1 MGRSFKKVIYVLM
14 PFLVYY
20 VVHGVTRFLM
30 MFILQYISS
39 HSAGAYS
46 VIRDNDA
53 VFSGIISLLDMLI
66 GATVLLVLMRHDVE
80 ELSIWDYINLNGL
93 SFYRKDR
100 LRPAWFGW
108 VLIIVQA
115 VSMALGLNILIGL
128 SGIMKLSSYGENAGA
143 QYSIP
148 LWFGIFLYGLVS
160 PLVEELLFRTIVYGR
175 MKRRF
180 SLIISIV
187 VSSMFFGLYH
197 GNLVQG
203 IYGFIMGVIMCM
215 ACEYLHTVTAAFVM
229 HSVANLTIYLMGM
242 RGVLINLSSL
252 SYCLIFMGIALI
264 TIGVE
269 VTGARQSITKLGPIE
284 GIEKV
289 GVFYVDPTLEEDDE
303 FEE

>member
-1 MGRSFKKVIYVLM
+1 M

-20 VVHGVTRFLM
+20 VVHGATRFLM
-30 MFILQYISS
+30 MYILQYISS
-39 HSAGAYS
+39 HSAGAYG
-46 VIRDNDA
+46 VIRNNDA

-66 GATVLLVLMRHDVE
+66 GAVVLIILMKHDIE
-80 ELSIWDYINLNGL
+80 ELSVWDYLNLNGL

-100 LRPAWFGW
+100 LRPAWLSW
-108 VLIIVQA
+108 AVIIVQA

-128 SGIMKLSSYGENAGA
+128 SGIMKLSSYGETAGA

-180 SLIISIV
+180 SLVISIV

-215 ACEYLHTVTAAFVM
+215 ACEYVHTVTAAFLM
-229 HSVANLTIYLMGM
+229 HSVANLTIYLLGM

-252 SYCLIFMGIALI
+252 SCCLIFMGIALI
-264 TIGVE
+264 TIGIE
-269 VTGARQSITKLGPIE
+269 VTGARQSLSKLGPIE

-289 GVFYVDPTLEEDDE
+289 GVFYIDPTLIEED
-303 FEE
+303 

>member
-1 MGRSFKKVIYVLM
+1 M

-20 VVHGVTRFLM
+20 VVHGATRFLM

-66 GATVLLVLMRHDVE
+66 GAAVLLVLMRHDIE
-80 ELSIWDYINLNGL
+80 ELSVWDYVNLNGL

-100 LRPAWFGW
+100 LHPAWFGW
-108 VLIIVQA
+108 AVIIVQA

-128 SGIMKLSSYGENAGA
+128 SGIMKLSSYGENVGA

-148 LWFGIFLYGLVS
+148 LWFGIILYGLVS
-160 PLVEELLFRTIVYGR
+160 PIVEELLFRTIVYGR

-203 IYGFIMGVIMCM
+203 IYGFIMGIIMCM
-215 ACEYLHTVTAAFVM
+215 ACEYLHTVAAAFLM
-229 HSVANLTIYLMGM
+229 HSVANLTIYLLGM
-242 RGVLINLSSL
+242 RGVLINLSSV
-252 SYCLIFMGIALI
+252 SYCLIFIGIALI
-264 TIGVE
+264 TIGIE
-269 VTGARQSITKLGPIE
+269 VAGARGSLKKLGPIE

-289 GVFYVDPTLEEDDE
+289 GVFYVDPTLIEDDE
-303 FEE
+303 IDA